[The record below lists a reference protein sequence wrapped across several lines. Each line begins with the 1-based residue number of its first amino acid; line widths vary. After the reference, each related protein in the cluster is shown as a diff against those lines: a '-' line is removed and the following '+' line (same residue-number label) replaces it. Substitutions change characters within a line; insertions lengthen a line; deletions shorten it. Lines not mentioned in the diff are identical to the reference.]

1 MAIDRLATPFDA
13 EDAGGEELEIVIEN
27 PESVGVFDE
36 EGGMVIDFDPN
47 APELMGVQHD
57 SNLAEFMGDGDLDSL
72 ASELVAQFESDRQS
86 RADWEDSYIR
96 GLDLLGLKF
105 EDRSTP
111 WEGACG
117 VFHPMLSEAVI
128 RFQAQTIQEIYPASG
143 PVKTSIVGKITD
155 EKTKQAHRVENYL
168 NYLITQ
174 RMTEYRTET
183 EKMLFSLPIAG
194 SAFRKVYFDPNMGR
208 PCAMFVPA
216 EDFVVSYGASDLS
229 TCERATHVM
238 KKTSNEI
245 RKLQVAG
252 FYSDIDLPP
261 PAPDISE
268 IQQKY
273 NRLTGDSE
281 NYEFDNRHTLLEMH
295 VDIDLIGFE
304 DTDRGAPT
312 GIALP
317 YVVTIDKSSRTI
329 LAIRRNWYE
338 DDPKKLKRDHYVH
351 YQYLPG
357 LGFYGF
363 GLVHMI
369 GGLSKSA
376 TSLLRQLVDAGTLA
390 NLPGGLKSRGLRIKG
405 DDTPI
410 MPGEF
415 RDVDVP
421 GGAIRDNISFLPY
434 KEPSNVLYQLL
445 GDIVQ
450 EGRRFASAADVKASD
465 INGEAPV
472 GTTLAVLE
480 REMKVMS
487 AVQARVH
494 AAVSRELKILSEIVR
509 DYGPEEYPYDTD
521 NGQVL
526 IEDFDDRVDII
537 PVSDPNAGTMAQ
549 RIMQYQ
555 AALQLAA
562 QAPQMYDMPL
572 LHRQML
578 DVLGIQDA
586 DKIVPTED
594 DIKPTDPVTE
604 NMNILNGDPVKAF
617 IYQDHEAHIQVHM
630 AATENPEMQQLIAK
644 APNAKAMQAAMSAH
658 IAEHVAFAYRAKIE
672 QQLGVELPGPDEKLP
687 EDIELRISRLVAPAA
702 EQITGKAKMM
712 AQAEQNA
719 KQQQDPIV
727 QMQQKELAIK
737 EQQAMAKAQT
747 EMAKIQVDLEKSRN
761 KSMVDLQKMEQQERI
776 ESARLASKM
785 ATQQSKD
792 ESQKEIEGFKA
803 GFNVVRDLIDE

>member
-1 MAIDRLATPFDA
+1 MAIDRLAQPFEA
-13 EDAGGEELEIVIEN
+13 TEGEELEIVIEN

-57 SNLAEFMGDGDLDSL
+57 SNLAEFMGDGDLDAL

-338 DDPKKLKRDHYVH
+338 EDPKKLKRDHYVH

-487 AVQARVH
+487 AVQARIH

-672 QQLGVELPGPDEKLP
+672 QQLGVALPGPDEKLP

-785 ATQQSKD
+785 ATQRSRD

>member
-1 MAIDRLATPFDA
+1 MPQQN
-13 EDAGGEELEIVIEN
+13 GEELEIIIEN
-27 PESVGVFDE
+27 PDSVSLLDDD
-36 EGGMVIDFDPN
+36 GGMIIDFDPN
-47 APELMGVQHD
+47 APELMGVEHG
-57 SNLAEFMGDGDLDSL
+57 SNLAEYMDERDLASL
-72 ASELVAQFESDRQS
+72 ASELVAQFDADRNS
-86 RADWEDSYIR
+86 RADWEETYVR

-143 PVKTSIVGKITD
+143 PVKTTIVGKITD
-155 EKTKQAHRVENYL
+155 DKTKQAHRVQNYL

-183 EKMLFSLPIAG
+183 EKLLFSLPIAG
-194 SAFRKVYFDPNMGR
+194 SAFRKVYFDPSMGR

-261 PAPDISE
+261 PSPDITE

-273 NRLTGDSE
+273 DRLTGASD
-281 NYEFDNRHTLLEMH
+281 NYEFDDRHTLLEMH

-304 DTDRGAPT
+304 DKEGGAPT

-329 LAIRRNWYE
+329 LSIRRNWYE
-338 DDPKKLKRDHYVH
+338 GDPKKMKRDHYVH

-421 GGAIRDNISFLPY
+421 GGAIRDNITFLPY

-494 AAVSRELKILSEIVR
+494 AAVSKELKILSELVR
-509 DYGPEEYPYDTD
+509 DYGPEVYPYEDD
-521 NGQVL
+521 DGQAL
-526 IEDFDDRVDII
+526 PMDFDNRIDII

-586 DKIVPTED
+586 DKIVPTEND
-594 DIKPTDPVTE
+594 LKPTDPVTE
-604 NMNILNGDPVKAF
+604 NMNIITGEPVKAF

-630 AATENPEMQQLIAK
+630 AAMKDPQIIQMVGR
-644 APNAKAMQAAMSAH
+644 APNKQAIESAMAAH
-658 IAEHVAFAYRAKIE
+658 VAEHVAFAYRAKIE
-672 QQLGVELPGPDEKLP
+672 KELGVELPGPDEKLP
-687 EDIELRISRLVAPAA
+687 EDIELRISRLAAPAA
-702 EQITGKAKMM
+702 EQVTGKAQMM

-719 KQQQDPIV
+719 KQSQDPIV
-727 QMQQKELAIK
+727 QMQQRELALK

-747 EMAKIQVDLEKSRN
+747 DMAKVQVDAQKAEAKTMLDLEK
-761 KSMVDLQKMEQQERI
+761 LGQQERL
-776 ESARLASKM
+776 ESAKIAAKVAMQEGKEVS
-785 ATQQSKD
+785 QQ
-792 ESQKEIEGFKA
+792 EVEGFKA
-803 GFNVVRDLIDE
+803 GFNLVRDIIDDDETRKQ